1 VFSHQIELLM
11 TRFADSKQVFSV
23 KNAASKPDGH
33 NVMHFTAERLVAVLA
48 HWEPEP
54 ATFADAVP

>member
-1 VFSHQIELLM
+1 M